1 MISTPTRTTAT
12 VSPLTP
18 LANGSAA
25 AQSAHSGFA
34 AALRQLAKQAEDP
47 RGSSPSSES
56 SVSSPATCLSNSV
69 TTPKRGLPGPLQTSS
84 GVDSLPSTPPGV
96 TIAPTHSKT
105 SNILCIGEGHQAESG
120 VCGVSRESVGSE
132 LSPTQKKGGYPV
144 PSHHVLAHSSYPFS
158 LTPSSV
164 MQDRRLQGLSLP
176 GQVHPA
182 VPSGTVPEEYLRGLR
197 PFATSEDLRLRSL
210 HLGLDPVTAAHV
222 TAAAAYYHPAY
233 LHHLHRMEESL
244 CLSALRSQFY
254 SVPAGGAFS
263 TLHPSALHM
272 HVPGARYPGEL
283 SHTQSAI
290 AERLQ
295 MEEDLRQ
302 REKQR
307 ELELERE
314 REREQ
319 DRERERERERQRERE
334 REREMVKAVGT
345 QYLAGLKALTA
356 PPEDRVR
363 PGERLTPKRLGKP
376 TLPAL
381 PVPKPLQPDLQSS
394 RGSASHPILTLVPS
408 QMGNAHTASASTG
421 GLHGTLA
428 SAMKL
433 QQANGEKLWLSKQRR
448 QGQESEAWSPGEG
461 VEPRRH
467 SNRSNASQ
475 RDPGNRESQPHL
487 GAPPPL
493 ISPKAHPHLLPHPP
507 VPPTTL
513 WNPASLTETS
523 PDPRRRF
530 DSPIPPSRL
539 PPGLTRAEWPPS
551 WERGEEGCRRMGE
564 GPERFSFIR
573 GPVLQISG
581 LWSMAELERS
591 THSLHH
597 QHNHHHNHLHQKGSL
612 LLSSPS
618 PSSDLGVQRP
628 SSSPSPSRDLQKSE
642 PPGQEPQNPVVYDKI
657 LQQQHRLVSKLDLE
671 ESRRREAR
679 EGGYYYDLDESYDES
694 DEEEVKA
701 HLRRVAEQPPL
712 KLDTS
717 SEKVCFLRVCGLTT
731 LAHRDQ
737 LFHQKRRK
745 RRRMLRERS
754 ISPPPVQGKR
764 KTPCSTVAP
773 VPPLS
778 TTLTPEEM
786 DCFPQLEDKK
796 HFLNMLSLSHVT
808 SQQRRDKEKMEGL
821 LKAIKLKR
829 VTLDTIRYNPLPL
842 CSSTPVLSTGD
853 YTPDLPACKSNGLDY
868 PDSPSPLPPYPHHP
882 DNLHT
887 DPLNPQ
893 PPPPRHPPPLGLHPD
908 RAGLCERHPSK
919 RLQGLQNGASHLGH
933 PTQLKVPLAGQN
945 GQNKP
950 WERFIRED
958 FAQHFHQ
965 AVLQSTHKTLGSSI
979 CVPES
984 SIKSE
989 PSAPYN
995 IPPLKRPDPL
1005 HTPPHPTNG
1014 HHPYPSPP
1022 HHDPD
1027 GVRVERSEE
1036 DEEED
1041 EEETPRKWKGIES
1054 VFEAYQEYVDER
1066 GMERQVLHS
1075 QCRRLETQNYT
1086 LSLTAEQLSHSM
1098 AELLSQR
1105 QRVRDE
1111 RERLQAQLEHF
1122 RKCLTLPNVHWGKG
1136 QLKGHLPR

>member
-1 MISTPTRTTAT
+1 MISMPTRTTAT

-69 TTPKRGLPGPLQTSS
+69 TAPKRGLSGPLQTSS

-105 SNILCIGEGHQAESG
+105 SNILWIGEGHQAESG

-132 LSPTQKKGGYPV
+132 LSPSQEKGGYPV
-144 PSHHVLAHSSYPFS
+144 PSHHVLAHPSYPFS

-197 PFATSEDLRLRSL
+197 PFATSDDLRLPSL

-222 TAAAAYYHPAY
+222 TAAAAYYHPAYLHHLHRSVYRPPCLPPPPTQNTLPTSTTYTGQSIDHPAY

-283 SHTQSAI
+283 SHTHSAI
-290 AERLQ
+290 AER
-295 MEEDLRQ
+295 
-302 REKQR
+302 K
-307 ELELERE
+307 
-314 REREQ
+314 
-319 DRERERERERQRERE
+319 
-334 REREMVKAVGT
+334 GT
-345 QYLAGLKALTA
+345 
-356 PPEDRVR
+356 
-363 PGERLTPKRLGKP
+363 GKP

-394 RGSASHPILTLVPS
+394 RGSASHPIPTLVPS
-408 QMGNAHTASASTG
+408 QIGNAHTASASTG
-421 GLHGTLA
+421 RLHGTLA

-467 SNRSNASQ
+467 SYRSNASQ
-475 RDPGNRESQPHL
+475 RDP
-487 GAPPPL
+487 
-493 ISPKAHPHLLPHPP
+493 
-507 VPPTTL
+507 
-513 WNPASLTETS
+513 ETS

-530 DSPIPPSRL
+530 DSPIPPSRP

-597 QHNHHHNHLHQKGSL
+597 QHNHLHQQGSL
-612 LLSSPS
+612 RLSSPS

-642 PPGQEPQNPVVYDKI
+642 RPGQEPQNPVVYDKI

-694 DEEEVKA
+694 DEEEVRA

-821 LKAIKLKR
+821 LKAIKLKS

-919 RLQGLQNGASHLGH
+919 RLQGLQNGAGHLGH
-933 PTQLKVPLAGQN
+933 PTQLKVPLTGQN

>member
-1 MISTPTRTTAT
+1 MISMPTRTTAT

-69 TTPKRGLPGPLQTSS
+69 TAPKRGLSGPLQTSS

-105 SNILCIGEGHQAESG
+105 SNILWIGEGHQVRRNG

-132 LSPTQKKGGYPV
+132 LSPSQEKGGYPV
-144 PSHHVLAHSSYPFS
+144 PSHHVLAHPSYPFS

-197 PFATSEDLRLRSL
+197 PFATSDDLRLPSL

-283 SHTQSAI
+283 SHTHSAI

-314 REREQ
+314 RERER

-334 REREMVKAVGT
+334 MVKVVGT

-363 PGERLTPKRLGKP
+363 PGERLTPKRLG
-376 TLPAL
+376 A
-381 PVPKPLQPDLQSS
+381 VY
-394 RGSASHPILTLVPS
+394 I
-408 QMGNAHTASASTG
+408 HTHT
-421 GLHGTLA
+421 HT
-428 SAMKL
+428 
-433 QQANGEKLWLSKQRR
+433 
-448 QGQESEAWSPGEG
+448 
-461 VEPRRH
+461 H
-467 SNRSNASQ
+467 THTYT
-475 RDPGNRESQPHL
+475 RDPGNRESQPHV

-530 DSPIPPSRL
+530 DSPIPPSRP

-597 QHNHHHNHLHQKGSL
+597 QHNHLHQQGSL
-612 LLSSPS
+612 RLSSPS

-642 PPGQEPQNPVVYDKI
+642 RPGQEPQNPVVYDKI

-694 DEEEVKA
+694 DEEEVRA

-821 LKAIKLKR
+821 LKAIKLKS

-842 CSSTPVLSTGD
+842 CSSTPVLST
-853 YTPDLPACKSNGLDY
+853 DY

-919 RLQGLQNGASHLGH
+919 RLQGLQNGAGHLGH
-933 PTQLKVPLAGQN
+933 PTQLKVPLTGQN